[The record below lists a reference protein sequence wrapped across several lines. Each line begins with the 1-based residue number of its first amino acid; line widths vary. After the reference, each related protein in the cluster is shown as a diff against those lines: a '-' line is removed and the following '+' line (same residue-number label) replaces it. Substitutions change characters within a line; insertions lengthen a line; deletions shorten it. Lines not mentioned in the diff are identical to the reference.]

1 MDWTWIAFFELMII
15 IDVIFISCI
24 VQTTHTLMNKSK
36 ILNRFLFF
44 SVSFLVDVDIR
55 SAWLGLAHEFPL
67 KLDKKRN
74 YVYRENP
81 NCIPYCEEHIVRCY
95 LFNIIAILNM
105 HISVLWKRYY
115 SLDEAKILNIIT
127 VLL

>member
-1 MDWTWIAFFELMII
+1 
-15 IDVIFISCI
+15 
-24 VQTTHTLMNKSK
+24 MNRSK
-36 ILNRFLFF
+36 ILNRFLFL

-55 SAWLGLAHEFPL
+55 FALLGLAHEFPL
-67 KLDKKRN
+67 KLDNKKKN

-81 NCIPYCEEHIVRCY
+81 NCIPYCEEHKVRCY